1 MRNCGRCASP
11 RLTLRRNA
19 RCEMRIIAQVPAMPM
34 PARLITIS
42 NAFLGTRALRTT
54 PSRPNEAV
62 TMMPPAGTLF
72 LLRRAAKRGPSPTSA
87 IERSVRPV
95 AYRPAL
101 SEDRAAVRTTTCM
114 MSPAWGTPMPEKNV
128 VKGDSF
134 DE

>member
-1 MRNCGRCASP
+1 MVLVEAGR
-11 RLTLRRNA
+11 
-19 RCEMRIIAQVPAMPM
+19 E
-34 PARLITIS
+34 
-42 NAFLGTRALRTT
+42 TRAL
-54 PSRPNEAV
+54 SHEC
-62 TMMPPAGTLF
+62 
-72 LLRRAAKRGPSPTSA
+72 

-101 SEDRAAVRTTTCM
+101 REDKAAVRTTTCM